1 MNYLIDIFLNN
12 RQHKS
17 MYTELHK
24 QHKQHKEDVVV
35 LGDGFFARGF
45 LHNIDRSK
53 FNITQIYKDPF
64 INPQDLMYSLQK
76 NKPYT
81 GSYHFRDIF
90 YQKSDTIINANITK
104 LSINDKKV
112 VINNKDYSY
121 NHLVI
126 GLGASKSLV
135 DWKDQINSYVGKKN
149 LAFSI
154 LGMGPTGIEI
164 ATILSKYNKVNMYDM
179 LGKDKVLSYV
189 SEKNKEFLLGLLEG
203 KGISQTYGESY
214 TGNNENVIFCGGTRS
229 HSLTADFRIN
239 DKLEVIGKKDVYIG
253 GDCANTDFIKN
264 GQVAYNQG
272 AYVAKR
278 LNGEISNEVAFSYK
292 PNGISLNIGD
302 KKVIIEGHNIIPDGI
317 YPDIVIRMYSLF
329 CI

>member
-24 QHKQHKEDVVV
+24 QHKQHKKDVVL

-64 INPQDLMYSLQK
+64 INPQDLMYSLQR

-112 VINNKDYSY
+112 VINNKDYGY
-121 NHLVI
+121 DHLVI

-135 DWKDQINSYVGKKN
+135 DWRDQINSNVGKKN
-149 LAFSI
+149 LVVSI
-154 LGMGPTGIEI
+154 VGMGPTGIEL
-164 ATILSKYNKVNMYDM
+164 ATILSKYNKVDMYDI

-189 SEKNKEFLLGLLEG
+189 NKSNKGFLLELLEG
-203 KGISQTYGESY
+203 KDIRTNYERMY
-214 TGNNENVIFCGGTRS
+214 TGNSYNVIFCGGTRS
-229 HSLTADFRIN
+229 HSLTADFVVN
-239 DKLEVIGKKDVYIG
+239 DKLMVIGKKDVYIG
-253 GDCANTDFIKN
+253 GDCANTNFIKN

-278 LNGEISNEVAFSYK
+278 LNGEISNELAFSYK

-302 KKVIIEGHNIIPDGI
+302 KKVIIEGHNILRDGI